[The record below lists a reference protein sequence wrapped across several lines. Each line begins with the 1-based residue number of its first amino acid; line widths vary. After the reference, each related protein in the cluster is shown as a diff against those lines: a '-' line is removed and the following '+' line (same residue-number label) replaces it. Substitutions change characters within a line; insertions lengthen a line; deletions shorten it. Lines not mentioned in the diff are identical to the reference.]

1 MQKMWCKMKTRYKIV
16 ILIVLVIATVFIFSN
31 PFSSGYF
38 PFPWNNMNDTYC
50 WSYFQA
56 YHDEPIDA
64 LALNIH
70 IRNEIAKHGWEINV
84 PWRAIEITSGVY
96 STEIMVTGS
105 WHGTTRLI
113 DGKEAQIG
121 INLIDDIAKFEGITD
136 VDSTTQV
143 CA

>member
-1 MQKMWCKMKTRYKIV
+1 MKTRYKIIIAVAIV
-16 ILIVLVIATVFIFSN
+16 ILPIFMILN
-31 PFSSGYF
+31 PFDSGYF

-56 YHDEPIDA
+56 YHDEPIDS
-64 LALNIH
+64 LALNLH

-84 PWRAIEITSGVY
+84 PWRGIEITSGAY

-105 WHGTTRLI
+105 WHGVRQLI
-113 DGKEAQIG
+113 DGKETQIG

-136 VDSTTQV
+136 VKTGTQV

>member
-1 MQKMWCKMKTRYKIV
+1 MKIRNKII
-16 ILIVLVIATVFIFSN
+16 ILVAIILPIFMILN
-31 PFSSGYF
+31 PFDSGYF

-56 YHDEPIDA
+56 YHDEPIDS
-64 LALNIH
+64 LALNFH

-84 PWRAIEITSGVY
+84 PWRAIEITSGSY

-136 VDSTTQV
+136 VKSTSQV

>member
-1 MQKMWCKMKTRYKIV
+1 MKTRYKIT
-16 ILIVLVIATVFIFSN
+16 ILILLVIATVFVLSN

-56 YHDEPIDA
+56 LHDEPIDT
-64 LALNIH
+64 LALNFH

-84 PWRAIEITSGVY
+84 PWRTIEITSGAY
-96 STEIMVTGS
+96 STEIMVIGS
-105 WHGTTRLI
+105 WHGTTRII

-136 VDSTTQV
+136 VDSTSQR

>member
-1 MQKMWCKMKTRYKIV
+1 MKTRYKIIIAVAIV
-16 ILIVLVIATVFIFSN
+16 ILPIFMILN
-31 PFSSGYF
+31 PFDSGYF

-56 YHDEPIDA
+56 YHYEPMDSF
-64 LALNIH
+64 ALNLH

-84 PWRAIEITSGVY
+84 PWRGIEITSGAY

-105 WHGTTRLI
+105 WHGVMQFI
-113 DGKEAQIG
+113 DGKETQIG

-136 VDSTTQV
+136 VKTGTQV

>member
-1 MQKMWCKMKTRYKIV
+1 MKTRYKIAIF
-16 ILIVLVIATVFIFSN
+16 ILLVIATVFVFSN

-56 YHDEPIDA
+56 LHDEPIDS
-64 LALNIH
+64 LALNFH

-84 PWRAIEITSGVY
+84 PWRAIEITSGSY

-113 DGKEAQIG
+113 DGEEAQIG

-136 VDSTTQV
+136 VDSTFQV